1 MTVQSALVIGLG
13 SMGKRRIRNLQRL
26 KLPAIVGFDP
36 REDRRTEASSQY
48 GVTTVATIEE
58 GFAAKPDAVVISTPP
73 DLHVRYARQ
82 AVAHGL
88 PFFMEASVVD
98 DDMERLREEAERA
111 GVVAAPSCT
120 LRFQPSIKKM
130 KELIDGGR
138 IGDALAYTYHSGQYL
153 PDWHPWEDYRKFYAG
168 QRRTGACREIV
179 PFELVWLTWLLGPV
193 DRITA
198 MKAKVSALDV
208 DIDDA
213 YQVLVRHGGRTLG
226 HLLVEVLAR
235 EAIRRCTIVG
245 SEGTI
250 IWDWSRKRVLLYGA
264 KTKETSEFV
273 EEQGTVQPGYVHAEE
288 PYVEEM
294 RTYLDA
300 CAGRAPWPYTLKDD
314 IGILG
319 LLRSAEQS
327 SDDGRSIDL

>member
-1 MTVQSALVIGLG
+1 MTVRSALVIGLG

-26 KLPAIVGFDP
+26 GLTTIVGFDP

-48 GVTTVATIEE
+48 GVKTVATIED
-58 GFAAKPDAVVISTPP
+58 GFAATPDAVVISTPP

-82 AVAHGL
+82 AVANDL

-138 IGDALAYTYHSGQYL
+138 IGDALTYTYHSGQYL

-198 MKAKVSALDV
+198 MKAKVSTLDV
-208 DIDDA
+208 GIVDA
-213 YQVLVRHGGRTLG
+213 YQVLVRHRVRTLG
-226 HLLVEVLAR
+226 PLLVEVLAR

-245 SEGTI
+245 SDGTI
-250 IWDWSRKRVLLYGA
+250 VWDWSGKRVLLYDA
-264 KTKETSEFV
+264 KTKATTEFV
-273 EEQGTVQPGYVHAEE
+273 EDHGTVHPGYVHAEE
-288 PYVEEM
+288 PYVDEI
-294 RTYLDA
+294 RAYLDA
-300 CAGRAPWPYTLKDD
+300 CDGRAPWPYTLQDD

-327 SDDGRSIDL
+327 SDDGRTVEP